1 MPVSSHPD
9 RERAYHLRTQDR
21 LGHPAL
27 GGPPDASA
35 GCGESTGASQP
46 HSGEGRGRGRR
57 RASRGLIP
65 GSAPRKACAR
75 ARWKRCAGAAFE
87 GCQVAFADRPSFG
100 HIVLPVGRRRL
111 RLRAGPRLCPGSRPG
126 EEPGRHARAWVRAV
140 RNVPDP
146 AHRGRSCLWG
156 RAPGI
161 RQVVGRLCGA
171 ERLGRRRARSAAPF
185 ATLPTARPRRGRR
198 NRPSSWGC
206 PIATGATAWE
216 SPV

>member
-9 RERAYHLRTQDR
+9 RERAPIVFGHKTALAILRSAAPRTLPPVAGKARVLPSRAPARGEVEAAIEHLEASYPDLR
-21 LGHPAL
+21 LERPAHVLVGSAAL
-27 GGPPDASA
+27 GRPS
-35 GCGESTGASQP
+35 
-46 HSGEGRGRGRR
+46 
-57 RASRGLIP
+57 
-65 GSAPRKACAR
+65 KAV
-75 ARWKRCAGAAFE
+75 K
-87 GCQVAFADRPSFG
+87 SFG

-171 ERLGRRRARSAAPF
+171 ERLGRRCAQG
-185 ATLPTARPRRGRR
+185 RPRPSLPCRRLGLGAGDRLPDDVLLRG
-198 NRPSSWGC
+198 SSQ
-206 PIATGATAWE
+206 
-216 SPV
+216 